1 MIKLKVIKS
10 KVYCT
15 KIVLFLDWFIHP
27 LHGIIEKRKW
37 NAHGTIFI
45 SFSSPFFIH
54 PSLPPL
60 EKASKLCP
68 NFHPKTATF
77 PPASPSS
84 RLLRGVSSIGNKGE
98 REKKKFFVCLRSIE
112 KAFPESGKT
121 QFAGG
126 KKKKRGNPNQSSS
139 CRVVAVIRVSPGAW
153 VCLQSWEAFICLS
166 FKKIGNK
173 VFYSVCLSET
183 TNNNFVFAFVELF
196 LFLLHRKES

>member
-1 MIKLKVIKS
+1 MGLSRKENEMLMGQFS
-10 KVYCT
+10 S
-15 KIVLFLDWFIHP
+15 LFLPPFSFIRLSP
-27 LHGIIEKRKW
+27 PSKKQANFAL
-37 NAHGTIFI
+37 I
-45 SFSSPFFIH
+45 STPKPPPFLQH
-54 PSLPPL
+54 LPQVDSC
-60 EKASKLCP
+60 AG
-68 NFHPKTATF
+68 F
-77 PPASPSS
+77 PRSEI
-84 RLLRGVSSIGNKGE
+84 RE
-98 REKKKFFVCLRSIE
+98 RERKKKFFVCLRSIE